1 MANWL
6 RLILVFLGIFVAWAT
21 LSIITFDDSVKVD
34 YKEVV
39 R

>member
-6 RLILVFLGIFVAWAT
+6 RMILVFLGIFVAWLT

-34 YKEVV
+34 HQEVV